1 MQVSTTLALTD
12 SPTPRKLIT
21 ASPMTKTVAT
31 AQVGSVTNCRR
42 YVSPNAFAAVAAE
55 VTPDAITV
63 KVTMNVR
70 KLIPNALCVYSAAP
84 AARGYLPT
92 SSR

>member
-1 MQVSTTLALTD
+1 M
-12 SPTPRKLIT
+12 
-21 ASPMTKTVAT
+21 
-31 AQVGSVTNCRR
+31 
-42 YVSPNAFAAVAAE
+42 SPNAFAAVAAE

-70 KLIPNALCVYSAAP
+70 KLMPNALCVYSAAP
-84 AARGYLPT
+84 AARGYFPT